1 MIKTGKF
8 LVGFVAADAILTA
21 CGGASR
27 LTYGIVLAVGI
38 ALICAGCVRKR
49 IRREREAVMLRCRM
63 KRKIAPSETLA
74 SSGAIK

>member
-8 LVGFVAADAILTA
+8 LVGFVTADAVLTA
-21 CGGASR
+21 FGANET
-27 LTYGIVLAVGI
+27 TYVVVFVTGV
-38 ALICAGCVRKR
+38 ALICAGCIRKR
-49 IRREREAVMLRCRM
+49 ILRKREAVVFRCRM